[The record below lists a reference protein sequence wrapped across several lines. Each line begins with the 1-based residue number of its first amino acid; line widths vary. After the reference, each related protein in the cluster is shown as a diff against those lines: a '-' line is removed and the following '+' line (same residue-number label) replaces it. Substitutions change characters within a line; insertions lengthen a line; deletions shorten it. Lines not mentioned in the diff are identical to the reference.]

1 MSERRKMGVGDWI
14 NAAINVVIGVLL
26 GSVVYGLVQLVAS
39 GSWLMAL
46 ITVILAGGLFLLIA
60 LSDKLF
66 DRLFPIGIRPA
77 KTPQTQRPKPLL
89 RALSLPSGFLLGVV
103 LAVLGLDRTILGFL
117 P

>member
-1 MSERRKMGVGDWI
+1 MNERRRMGVGDWV
-14 NAAINVVIGVLL
+14 NAAINLVIGALL
-26 GSVVYGLVQLVAS
+26 GSVIYGLAQLFAS
-39 GSWLMAL
+39 GSWLTAM
-46 ITVILAGGLFLLIA
+46 IMLFLAAAFFLLMV

-89 RALSLPSGFLLGVV
+89 RVLSLPSGFVLGVV
-103 LAVLGLDRTILGFL
+103 LAVLGLDRTIIGFL